1 MAWPEMHAGAEETT
15 VEEDL
20 LRLAA
25 QVMTKLKLRRE
36 FWTDAAEPQPPPR
49 GCTSKSSD
57 ANEAASPNPE
67 DDQFIM
73 LPGPATIVKL
83 KEACGSF
90 SAAAMLKNALSA
102 ERGKAAAS
110 SEGWVLLGQS

>member
-1 MAWPEMHAGAEETT
+1 M
-15 VEEDL
+15 EEDL

-49 GCTSKSSD
+49 DCASKSS
-57 ANEAASPNPE
+57 EADDSAPSNPQ
-67 DDQFIM
+67 DDHFIM
-73 LPGPATIVKL
+73 MPGPATIVKL

-102 ERGKAAAS
+102 ERGKAATS
-110 SEGWVLLGQS
+110 PEGWVLLGQS